1 MIIPG
6 NGILLRIDLSEYQV
20 AQSASNTIFE
30 INRENTMGNKE
41 KKYLKLYEGTARDS
55 LKNQKGAKKT
65 ALWVKNTQLDYE
77 IELHK
82 LQIELLKLQCSMIKK
97 GEKALAIFEGRDAAG
112 KGGTILRLTQHLNP
126 RNVKIVALPKPSD
139 RELSQWYFQ
148 RYINHL
154 PAAGEFVVFDR
165 SWYNRAMVEPVMG
178 FCTEEQHSRFLKDVP
193 SLEEML
199 VQSGIKLFKFYF
211 SVSREE
217 QKARFES
224 RRKDPL
230 KHYKISPVDEKAQK
244 MWDQYSVRK
253 FQMLTATQRENTP
266 WTIIRSDHKKNARI
280 NCIKHI
286 LSSFDY
292 EGKISEKD
300 LTTDPKIVIP
310 GEIELRLMEENMA
323 TPEKLPG

>member
-1 MIIPG
+1 
-6 NGILLRIDLSEYQV
+6 
-20 AQSASNTIFE
+20 
-30 INRENTMGNKE
+30 MGHKE
-41 KKYLKLYEGTARDS
+41 KRYLELYEGTARDS
-55 LKNQKGAKKT
+55 HKNKKGEKKT
-65 ALWVKNTQLDYE
+65 ALWVKNKQLDYE
-77 IELHK
+77 IELHG
-82 LQIELLKLQCSMIKK
+82 LQIELLKLQGSIIKN
-97 GEKALAIFEGRDAAG
+97 GGKALAIFEGRDAAG

-126 RNVKIVALPKPSD
+126 RNVKIVALARPSD
-139 RELSQWYFQ
+139 REQSQWYFQ

-211 SVSREE
+211 SVSKEE
-217 QKARFES
+217 QKTRFES

-253 FQMLTATQRENTP
+253 FQMLTATQREKTP
-266 WTIIRSDHKKNARI
+266 WTIIRSDNKKDARI

-286 LSSFDY
+286 LSSFEY
-292 EGKISEKD
+292 EGKSSDKH
-300 LTTDPKIVIP
+300 LTPNPEVVIP
-310 GEIELRLMEENMA
+310 GEVELRLMEENMA